1 MQNNDVTKGSPLG
14 PVLDNIFMVE
24 LERTIIPFLI
34 DKIKLL
40 ETCIDA
46 AIPFVKTDEIK
57 SVLSS
62 FNIYYRNILFTMEI
76 EQNNQIPFLNV
87 FFFF

>member
-1 MQNNDVTKGSPLG
+1 MKGRNSFTKAQKMFISVLITKIYMQNNGVTKGSPLG

-40 ETCIDA
+40 ET
-46 AIPFVKTDEIK
+46 
-57 SVLSS
+57 LH
-62 FNIYYRNILFTMEI
+62 
-76 EQNNQIPFLNV
+76 
-87 FFFF
+87 

>member
-40 ETCIDA
+40 ET
-46 AIPFVKTDEIK
+46 
-57 SVLSS
+57 LH
-62 FNIYYRNILFTMEI
+62 
-76 EQNNQIPFLNV
+76 
-87 FFFF
+87 

>member
-1 MQNNDVTKGSPLG
+1 MFISVLITKIYMQNNDVTKGSPLG

-40 ETCIDA
+40 ET
-46 AIPFVKTDEIK
+46 
-57 SVLSS
+57 LH
-62 FNIYYRNILFTMEI
+62 
-76 EQNNQIPFLNV
+76 
-87 FFFF
+87 